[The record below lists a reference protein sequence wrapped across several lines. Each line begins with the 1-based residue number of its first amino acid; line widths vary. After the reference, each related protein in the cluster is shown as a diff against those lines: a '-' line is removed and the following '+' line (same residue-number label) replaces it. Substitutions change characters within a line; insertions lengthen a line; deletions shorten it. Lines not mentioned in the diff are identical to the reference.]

1 MKKISL
7 CLLATP
13 LLFLACKQGG
23 STVKEADINQTSETV
38 STASTQE
45 QEALI
50 GYKGI
55 LTYPDFKAEV
65 EYVSENQL
73 HWKTTNA
80 EGVVSE
86 GTETMYYKKIGDHLF
101 FINWIESDGLTVS
114 QVIDTQK
121 GSVDAFLSY
130 ADETS
135 SQGKRS
141 ASFIQGTFQ
150 LMK

>member
-13 LLFLACKQGG
+13 LLLLSCKQGD
-23 STVKEADINQTSETV
+23 STTKGAEPNQTSEVTQ
-38 STASTQE
+38 TQSTQDHGG
-45 QEALI
+45 LI
-50 GYKGI
+50 GQKGI

-65 EYVSENQL
+65 TYLSENQL

-86 GTETMYYKKIGDHLF
+86 GTETMSYKKIGDHLF
-101 FINWIESDGLTVS
+101 FINWIERDGLTVS
-114 QVIDTQK
+114 QVIDMQK

-141 ASFIQGTFQ
+141 ANFIQGTFQ
-150 LMK
+150 LVK

>member
-1 MKKISL
+1 
-7 CLLATP
+7 
-13 LLFLACKQGG
+13 
-23 STVKEADINQTSETV
+23 
-38 STASTQE
+38 
-45 QEALI
+45 
-50 GYKGI
+50 
-55 LTYPDFKAEV
+55 
-65 EYVSENQL
+65 VSENQL
-73 HWKTTNA
+73 HWKTTIA

-86 GTETMYYKKIGDHLF
+86 GTETMHYKKIGDHLF
-101 FINWIESDGLTVS
+101 FINWIERDGLTVS

-121 GSVDAFLSY
+121 ESVDAFLSY